1 MPIVFIHGVNNRKG
15 PGYDQVV
22 GTRDALFRDVFLAA
36 AGLPDTG
43 VINPYWGDAGVRFA
57 FNLDSVPTGREH
69 AVTLGSAGQDSFFLL
84 AAAASA
90 AAPDAP
96 LPDAVLLTLARLDLD
111 AALDLLYLA
120 AVHVAEGDEAQSV
133 ALAAP
138 LAQYAL
144 AHRAAPPPWLA
155 PTEPPTLVDD
165 EQFIRRL
172 QEDLQAAEP
181 EPVGPPVVRLG
192 FIGEVW
198 ERVREGVDRLHH
210 EAADFVGKSAWNA
223 VRELLVPTVPR
234 FLGDVFVYLEGRGST
249 SDPGPIP
256 DRVMAAL
263 QEGMRGR
270 TADDPLIVVGHSLGG
285 AIAYDMLSRFC
296 TDTTADV
303 LCTVGSQVGL
313 LEEMKVLAVS
323 DDDTAGRK
331 VAKPPNVEHWIN
343 VFDYNDVLS
352 YKLEPIFADV
362 IDYSYPSHDLLRAHG
377 AYFGQP
383 SFFQRLGVRVQE
395 VRGR

>member
-1 MPIVFIHGVNNRKG
+1 MPIVFVHGVNNRKG
-15 PGYDQVV
+15 PGYDQAV
-22 GTRDALFRDVFLAA
+22 GTRDALFRDVFLPA
-36 AGLPDTG
+36 AGLPDT
-43 VINPYWGDAGVRFA
+43 VVVNPYWGDVGVRFA

-69 AVTLGSAGQDSFFLL
+69 CVTLGSAGQEGSFFLL

-90 AAPDAP
+90 AAPEAP
-96 LPDAVLLTLARLDLD
+96 RPSAVLITLARRDLD
-111 AALDLLYLA
+111 SALDLVYLA

-144 AHRAAPPPWLA
+144 AHRGAPPSWLSQI
-155 PTEPPTLVDD
+155 VDD
-165 EQFIRRL
+165 QQFILRL

-181 EPVGPPVVRLG
+181 EPAVHPVVRLG

-198 ERVREGVDRLHH
+198 ERVREGVDRLHD
-210 EAADFVGKSAWNA
+210 EAADFVGKAAWSA

-234 FLGDVFVYLEGRGST
+234 FLGDVFVYLEGRGSA

-256 DRVMAAL
+256 DRMTEAL

-270 TADDPLIVVGHSLGG
+270 AADDPLIVVGHSLGG
-285 AIAYDMLSRFC
+285 AIAYDMLSEFC
-296 TDTTADV
+296 TDVTADV

-323 DDDTAGRK
+323 DDDATGRK
-331 VAKPPNVEHWIN
+331 AAKPPNVERWIN

-352 YKLEPIFADV
+352 YKLEPIFDDV
-362 IDYSYPSHDLLRAHG
+362 IDYSYPSRDLLRAHG

-383 SFFQRLGVRVQE
+383 SFFQRLGTRVQE
-395 VRGR
+395 VRER